1 MSGHRPAK
9 KMPRLRGAA
18 AQAHKA
24 KVAREQSEEPAAEQ
38 PAPKAATPRK
48 SHVKATGKGKKRVE
62 VRGGVVGAHSRRGRR
77 GERST
82 LGCFWQ
88 DARTRLLAAFIR
100 SRRQRRARRRR

>member
-62 VRGGVVGAHSRRGRR
+62 VRGGGGGRPF
-77 GERST
+77 T
-82 LGCFWQ
+82 
-88 DARTRLLAAFIR
+88 ARA
-100 SRRQRRARRRR
+100 SW